1 VGHITLGIE
10 DIELVADAFE
20 SALELDD
27 SDFVLI
33 EERPSSRAD
42 TGPQR
47 VVQMPQPRRSTRRA
61 PSFDDMPTVVRAIDR
76 VASGR
81 R

>member
-1 VGHITLGIE
+1 MGHITLGIA
-10 DIELVADAFE
+10 DIEFVAE
-20 SALELDD
+20 PLEPALELDD

-33 EERPSSRAD
+33 EERPLRRAN

>member
-1 VGHITLGIE
+1 MGVGHITLGIG
-10 DIELVADAFE
+10 DIELIETDEV
-20 SALELDD
+20 ELDVND
-27 SDFVLI
+27 VIMVD
-33 EERPSSRAD
+33 ERPSRRAN
-42 TGPQR
+42 TGPRQ